1 MKYASNNKWCH
12 CLQVKVRQQQE
23 AMSLVLGEKC
33 DNDKRCHC
41 FRVRCQTTTNDD
53 TVLRWCVMRR
63 QGCTDFSGEVLYKNN
78 DVLSFRWNV
87 TQRQIVSLFW
97 GAASCNNK
105 DALSFQVKCHSTT
118 RMFCLFRWGVIQ
130 RLGCFVFSGEV
141 LCNETDSLPMTDE
154 QRLYRR
160 LRMNYDP
167 FTRPV
172 YNASQPVVVKIG
184 ITLTQIFD
192 LVSVIV
198 HTAFGNTSFISQGNF
213 QHALTWY
220 DTSCSH
226 LRFGKHGSVCVHHF
240 PFTPLNSVR
249 YR

>member
-1 MKYASNNKWCH
+1 MSLFAGESLATISDVISFKWKVWQQQTILLFSEEVFDDDKWCHCFLMRYVSNNKWCH
-12 CLQVKVRQQQE
+12 CLQVKIRQQQE
-23 AMSLVLGEKC
+23 VMSLVLGENC

-41 FRVRCQTTTNDD
+41 F
-53 TVLRWCVMRR
+53 
-63 QGCTDFSGEVLYKNN
+63 
-78 DVLSFRWNV
+78 
-87 TQRQIVSLFW
+87 
-97 GAASCNNK
+97 
-105 DALSFQVKCHSTT
+105 QVKCHSTT
-118 RMFCLFRWGVIQ
+118 RVL
-130 RLGCFVFSGEV
+130 CFFSGEV

-198 HTAFGNTSFISQGNF
+198 SEHR
-213 QHALTWY
+213 
-220 DTSCSH
+220 C
-226 LRFGKHGSVCVHHF
+226 R
-240 PFTPLNSVR
+240 
-249 YR
+249 